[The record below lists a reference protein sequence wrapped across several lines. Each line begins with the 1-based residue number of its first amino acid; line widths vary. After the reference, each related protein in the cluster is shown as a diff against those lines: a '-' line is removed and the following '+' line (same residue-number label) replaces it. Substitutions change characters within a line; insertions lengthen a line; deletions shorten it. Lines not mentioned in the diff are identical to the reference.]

1 MEPREQWERNALL
14 AEAFCSRDDRVREAQ
29 AVMDEALASRTRA
42 LAALA
47 VTVGSDAAVADLMGL
62 NEREVRV
69 ARRTVGKDDARTV
82 ADQLLNPPAS
92 QASPPAEA
100 SPQPPPAETSPQPP
114 PPVSPPAE
122 TSPQPPP
129 PVSPPAETS
138 PQPPP
143 PVPDF
148 GWAPHTEAVRSH
160 MPHPR
165 PEAVAPAHTPVVESG
180 TPAAGVTWTTGMD
193 SVLQWS
199 WQSGLD
205 LQTVAEELGLN
216 PKDLLLR
223 AQMLATEGRLQ
234 PKAPAYDVSQSGR
247 HRRHDSMQYS
257 FVPDSP
263 ETLYSSY
270 RSASPYI

>member
-1 MEPREQWERNALL
+1 MEPREQWERNALR

-92 QASPPAEA
+92 
-100 SPQPPPAETSPQPP
+100 
-114 PPVSPPAE
+114 PVSPPAE

-129 PVSPPAETS
+129 PASPPAETS

-143 PVPDF
+143 PVPDS
-148 GWAPHTEAVRSH
+148 GWAPYTEAVRAH

-247 HRRHDSMQYS
+247 HRRHDSVQYS

>member
-1 MEPREQWERNALL
+1 MEPRELWERNALL

-47 VTVGSDAAVADLMGL
+47 VTVGSDATVADLMGL

-92 QASPPAEA
+92 PVS
-100 SPQPPPAETSPQPP
+100 PPAETSLQPP

-122 TSPQPPP
+122 TSPQSPP

-143 PVPDF
+143 PVPDS
-148 GWAPHTEAVRSH
+148 GWAPYTEAVRAH

-165 PEAVAPAHTPVVESG
+165 PEAVASAHTPVVESG

-216 PKDLLLR
+216 PMDLLLR

-234 PKAPAYDVSQSGR
+234 PKAPAYDVNQSGR

>member
-92 QASPPAEA
+92 PASPPAEA
-100 SPQPPPAETSPQPP
+100 SPQPPPPI
-114 PPVSPPAE
+114 
-122 TSPQPPP
+122 
-129 PVSPPAETS
+129 SPPAETS

-143 PVPDF
+143 PVPDS

-165 PEAVAPAHTPVVESG
+165 PEAMAPAHTPVVESG

-216 PKDLLLR
+216 PKELLLR

-234 PKAPAYDVSQSGR
+234 PKAPVYDVSQSGR